1 MAAPPLLH
9 LQNTRLTFGGTP
21 LLDGAELAVGLGERV
36 ALVGR
41 NGSGKSTLLKIAAGL
56 VEADSGTRFLQPGA
70 TVRYLPQE
78 PDLSAYASVL
88 AYVEE
93 GLAPGDDPYRAQH
106 LLTQLGLNGDEDPK
120 RLSGG
125 ETRRAALA
133 RTLAPA
139 PDILLL
145 DEPTNHLDLPAIT
158 WLEEELS
165 GLRSA
170 MVIISHDRRFLQNLS
185 RNTVWLDRGRSRR
198 LDQGFAAFEAW
209 RDVQIEQEEI
219 EAHKLD
225 RQIAREED
233 WVRYGVTAR
242 RKRNVRRMADL
253 ADLREKRSTARKLTG
268 DVRMAASEA
277 DQSGEQVVVLDHVGK
292 SYGERAIVKDLS
304 MRIMR
309 RDRIGIVGANGAGKT
324 TLINLMTGELSPDS
338 GEVRL
343 GTRLE
348 KVVLDQRRAAL
359 DEKASVMDV
368 LTGGRGD
375 MLTVNGIQRHVMG
388 YLKDFLFS
396 PPQARQPVAALSGG
410 ERARLLLAR
419 ALAAPSNLLVLDE
432 PTNDLDLETLD
443 LLEELVA
450 DYAGTVLIVSHDRDC
465 LDRICTAILMSEGE
479 GQWTLYAGGYSD
491 MLAQRGEGVTAR
503 KSHRSGLPSTQKHEA
518 SGSNATQAT
527 GSKPARKLS
536 FKDKHALSVLPE
548 KMAALGRDIE
558 KLQAALADP
567 QLYAKDATRFNA
579 MSLRLTETQ
588 VALMQAE
595 EEWLALELLREEIE
609 GS

>member
-9 LQNTRLTFGGTP
+9 LQNIRLTFGGTP

-56 VEADSGTRFLQPGA
+56 VEADGGTRFLQPGA

-78 PDLSAYASVL
+78 PDLSAYPTVL

-209 RDVQIEQEEI
+209 RDLQIEQEEI

-268 DVRMAASEA
+268 DVKMAASEA

-292 SYGERAIVKDLS
+292 SYGERSIVKDLS

-324 TLINLMTGELSPDS
+324 TLINLMTGELAPDS

-465 LDRICTAILMSEGE
+465 LDRVCTAILMSEGN

-518 SGSNATQAT
+518 SGAGANLTPGTKS
-527 GSKPARKLS
+527 ARKLS
-536 FKDKHALSVLPE
+536 FKDKHALSVLPD

-567 QLYAKDATRFNA
+567 QLYAKDAARFNA
-579 MSLRLTETQ
+579 LSLRLTETQ

-609 GS
+609 GA

>member
-9 LQNTRLTFGGTP
+9 LQNIRLTFGGTP

-56 VEADSGTRFLQPGA
+56 VESDAGTRFLQPGA
-70 TVRYLPQE
+70 TVRYLQQE
-78 PDLSAYASVL
+78 PDLSSYATVL

-209 RDVQIEQEEI
+209 RDLQIEQEEI

-268 DVRMAASEA
+268 DVKMAASEA

-292 SYGERAIVKDLS
+292 SYGERTIVKDLS

-324 TLINLMTGELSPDS
+324 TLINLMTGELAPDS

-348 KVVLDQRRAAL
+348 KVVLDQRRSAL
-359 DEKASVMDV
+359 DEKSSVMDV

-465 LDRICTAILMSEGE
+465 LDRVCTAILMSEGE

-518 SGSNATQAT
+518 SALNANRT
-527 GSKPARKLS
+527 GAAQSVRKLS

-558 KLQAALADP
+558 KLQAAMADP

-579 MSLRLTETQ
+579 LSLRLTETQ

>member
-9 LQNTRLTFGGTP
+9 LQNIRLTFGGTP

-56 VEADSGTRFLQPGA
+56 VEADGGTRFLQPGA
-70 TVRYLPQE
+70 TVRYLSQE
-78 PDLSAYASVL
+78 PDLSAYPTVL

-209 RDVQIEQEEI
+209 RDLQIEQEEI

-268 DVRMAASEA
+268 DVKMAASEA

-292 SYGERAIVKDLS
+292 SYGERSIVKDLS

-324 TLINLMTGELSPDS
+324 TLINLMTRELAPDL

-465 LDRICTAILMSEGE
+465 LDRVCTAILMSEGN

-518 SGSNATQAT
+518 SGAGANQTAVAKS
-527 GSKPARKLS
+527 ARKLS
-536 FKDKHALSVLPE
+536 FKDKHALSVLPD

-567 QLYAKDATRFNA
+567 QLYAKDAARFNA

-588 VALMQAE
+588 VSLMQAE

-609 GS
+609 GA

>member
-292 SYGERAIVKDLS
+292 SYGERTIVKDLS

-419 ALAAPSNLLVLDE
+419 ALPAPSNLLVLDE

-450 DYAGTVLIVSHDRDC
+450 DYAGTVLLVSHDRDC
-465 LDRICTAILMSEGE
+465 LDRVCTAILMSEGE

-518 SGSNATQAT
+518 SGSSATQAT

>member
-78 PDLSAYASVL
+78 PDLSAYATVL

-465 LDRICTAILMSEGE
+465 LDRVCTAILMSEGE

-518 SGSNATQAT
+518 SGSSAAQAA
-527 GSKPARKLS
+527 SNKPARKLS

-548 KMAALGRDIE
+548 KMAALERDIE
-558 KLQAALADP
+558 KLQGALADP
-567 QLYAKDATRFNA
+567 GLYAKDATRFNA

>member
-78 PDLSAYASVL
+78 PDLSAYATVL

-518 SGSNATQAT
+518 SGSSATQAT

>member
-78 PDLSAYASVL
+78 PDLSAYATVL

-324 TLINLMTGELSPDS
+324 TLINLMTGELAPDS

-465 LDRICTAILMSEGE
+465 LDRVCTAILMSEGE

-518 SGSNATQAT
+518 SGSGSSQSA

-536 FKDKHALSVLPE
+536 FKDKHALSVLPD

-558 KLQAALADP
+558 KLQTALADP

-579 MSLRLTETQ
+579 LSLRLTETQ

-595 EEWLALELLREEIE
+595 EEWLALELLREDIE